1 MGLENS
7 NGYSEGNKLEE
18 IKIRGR
24 VLKKDHVLNSPDLY
38 KDETLIILRVSTNY
52 YYSLVN
58 FAKENDITNL
68 EVSLRSTGGKS
79 ERARRFFFALRDR
92 LAEQSGDTSKSYKDH
107 LYRACIRE
115 LRIFEEG
122 MLVDSIKNLDRKQL
136 WTATERM
143 LDWCVQAE
151 CNLTDLLPEL
161 EELRNVD

>member
-1 MGLENS
+1 MGLKNS
-7 NGYSEGNKLEE
+7 DGYCEGNKLEE

-52 YYSLVN
+52 YYPLVN

-68 EVSLRSTGGKS
+68 EITLRSTGGKS

-92 LAEQSGDTSKSYKDH
+92 LAEQSGDTSKGYKEH
-107 LYRACIRE
+107 LYRSCIRGLE
-115 LRIFEEG
+115 IFRGDEI
-122 MLVDSIKNLDRKQL
+122 VDSIRDVDRKQL
-136 WTATERM
+136 WSATELM

-151 CNLTDLLPEL
+151 CDLTDLLPEL